1 MSLVLIDCI
10 LCTQSF
16 PMLKCKWDKD
26 KSLVYAAY
34 HLLWAYKYFSH
45 YKSICEDLIMPLYR
59 LIFLA
64 ECDCMPEEALKVVQD
79 NGHYYLTEEG
89 LYLGMFGRSRAPS
102 LLPKYATY
110 YVIHKEVVR

>member
-1 MSLVLIDCI
+1 MIDCI
-10 LCTQSF
+10 MCTRSF
-16 PMLKCKWDKD
+16 PALKCQWDKD
-26 KSLVYAAY
+26 KSPVYGAY
-34 HLLWAYKYFSH
+34 QVLWAHKYFSH
-45 YKSICEDLIMPLYR
+45 YKSICEYFIMSFYR

-64 ECDCMPEEALKVVQD
+64 ECDCMSKEALKVVQD

-89 LYLGMFGRSRAPS
+89 LYLRMFGRSRDPS